1 MTESIKTGAG
11 IQEGFE
17 FQYWYGVKLII
28 DWKISPPK
36 DIINPPWLK
45 EEIGRNEYGIFD
57 DILMFKDSNYFFYQA
72 KKSFS
77 TRGGLID
84 ENELLDDE
92 SSLSILEMYS
102 SYKKIKKNY
111 PNANFYLINVS
122 NKVISGILR
131 EIILPNE
138 NRIEDSFV
146 KGSSRKAEKIKLREM
161 FKEKCVG
168 NDFNGFLKR
177 LRFVHFENPEFE
189 VKHKPIL
196 PLNIIQNI
204 FNWVKKIAQKKF
216 INSEN
221 RISYGDFKFLLNI
234 NELAIPLRV
243 GFYSKSEFP
252 SDILYDYSIDF
263 FSLIEGSLNEI
274 DWNKF
279 REEIEDLRKK
289 IIKESQNRL
298 IRIEA
303 LSHLTLGYIIGFVFR
318 STTGFK
324 LQVLQR
330 FKDLEEIW
338 EYGSTN
344 NSKTAENIKINT
356 KSSNDSS
363 KDLVICLEFTN
374 KPVTHLAKEYLTT
387 NNMEYKKIIELILTN
402 PITANQVTPL
412 LKTIINM
419 IVKVKGIKIVHLFS
433 AIPLGLAVLLGY
445 NFNAM
450 PTIQL
455 YEFDM
460 AERTYIPSY
469 KLKQKTS
476 R

>member
-1 MTESIKTGAG
+1 MTEIIKSGAG
-11 IQEGFE
+11 IHEGFE

-36 DIINPPWLK
+36 DSINPPWLK
-45 EEIGRNEYGIFD
+45 EEIGRNEFGIFD
-57 DILMFKDSNYFFYQA
+57 DIFMYKDSDYFFYQA
-72 KKSFS
+72 KKSVS
-77 TRGGLID
+77 TKGGLID
-84 ENELLDDE
+84 ENELLDDK
-92 SSLSILEMYS
+92 SSLSILEMYL
-102 SYKKIKKNY
+102 SYKKIKKKF
-111 PNANFYLINVS
+111 PDENFYLINVS
-122 NKVISGILR
+122 NKAISGILR
-131 EIILPNE
+131 EIIVPNE
-138 NRIEDSFV
+138 NRIEDSFI
-146 KGSSRKAEKIKLREM
+146 KNSIKKDEKIKLREAI
-161 FKEKCVG
+161 KEKCGG
-168 NDFNGFLKR
+168 NELNDFLKR
-177 LRFVHFENPEFE
+177 LRFIHFENPEFE

-196 PLNIIQNI
+196 PLNIIQNV

-216 INSEN
+216 TNSEN
-221 RISYGDFKFLLNI
+221 KISYGDFQFLLNI
-234 NELAIPLRV
+234 NELEVPLRL

-252 SDILYDYSIDF
+252 SEILYDYSIDF
-263 FSLIEGSLNEI
+263 YSQIDGTLNDI

-338 EYGSTN
+338 EYESN
-344 NSKTAENIKINT
+344 NRYKIEKDIDIRVEMSDINSKNLI
-356 KSSNDSS
+356 
-363 KDLVICLEFTN
+363 ICMEFTE
-374 KPVTHLAKEYLTT
+374 KPIKHFIKEYLT
-387 NNMEYKKIIELILTN
+387 NYKIDYNQIIEIVTKPPIKVNQVTPLINFIIELILK
-402 PITANQVTPL
+402 V
-412 LKTIINM
+412 KTIK
-419 IVKVKGIKIVHLFS
+419 KVHIFN
-433 AIPLGLAVLLGY
+433 AIPLALAILLGY
-445 NFNAM
+445 NFNAL

-460 AERTYIPSY
+460 VERKYIPSY
-469 KLKQKTS
+469 ILKQKLG

>member
-1 MTESIKTGAG
+1 MTESIKSGAG

-36 DIINPPWLK
+36 DLINLPWLK

-57 DILMFKDSNYFFYQA
+57 DILMYKDSDYFFYQA
-72 KKSFS
+72 KKAFS

-84 ENELLDDE
+84 ENELLDDK

-102 SYKKIKKNY
+102 SYKKIKKKY
-111 PNANFYLINVS
+111 PYENFSLIIVS
-122 NKVISGILR
+122 NKAISGILR
-131 EIILPNE
+131 EIIVPNE
-138 NRIEDSFV
+138 NGIEDSFI
-146 KGSSRKAEKIKLREM
+146 KNSIKKYEKIKLREAI
-161 FKEKCVG
+161 KEKCDG
-168 NDFNGFLKR
+168 NDLNDFLKR
-177 LRFVHFENPEFE
+177 LRFIHHENPEFE

-196 PLNIIQNI
+196 PLNIVQNI
-204 FNWVKKIAQKKF
+204 FNWVKRIAQKKF

-221 RISYGDFKFLLNI
+221 RISYGDFQFLLNI
-234 NELAIPLRV
+234 NELEIPLRV

-263 FSLIEGSLNEI
+263 YSQIKGTLNEI

-289 IIKESQNRL
+289 IIKESQNHL
-298 IRIEA
+298 IQIEA

-338 EYGSTN
+338 EYESTN
-344 NSKTAENIKINT
+344 NSKIEENIKINT
-356 KSSNDSS
+356 KFSNDNS
-363 KDLVICLEFTN
+363 KDLIICLEFTN
-374 KPVTHLAKEYLTT
+374 KPVKHLAKEYLTI
-387 NNMEYKKIIELILTN
+387 NNIEYKEIIEFILTT
-402 PITANQVTPL
+402 PISANRVTPL
-412 LKTIINM
+412 VNTIINT
-419 IVKVKGIKIVHLFS
+419 IVKVKGIKMIHLFG
-433 AIPLGLAVLLGY
+433 AIPLALAILLGY

-460 AERTYIPSY
+460 AERNYIPSY
-469 KLKQKTS
+469 KLKQKIS
-476 R
+476 K